1 MLAVLVRGAHGVAV
15 RHPASTAQGCS
26 CSLGIGVPVD
36 TARALEPM
44 ETGLAFYPQTP
55 HTEEFSKVLL
65 KRLEL
70 LGGKFQTKK
79 PYILMSFQC
88 HCTRARMDEEEND
101 T

>member
-1 MLAVLVRGAHGVAV
+1 MLAVWVRGAHGVAV
-15 RHPASTAQGCS
+15 RLPASTAQGCS
-26 CSLGIGVPVD
+26 GSLGIGVPVD

-44 ETGLAFYPQTP
+44 ETGLAFYPQTS

-79 PYILMSFQC
+79 LYIEFSMPLY
-88 HCTRARMDEEEND
+88 
-101 T
+101 